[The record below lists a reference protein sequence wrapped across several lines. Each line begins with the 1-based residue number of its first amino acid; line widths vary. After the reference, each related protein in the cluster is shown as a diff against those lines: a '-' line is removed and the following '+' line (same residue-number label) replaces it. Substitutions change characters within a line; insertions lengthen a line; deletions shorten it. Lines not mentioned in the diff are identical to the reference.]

1 MKPPIS
7 YYGAKNNML
16 PHILPL
22 IPNHKVYVE
31 PFFGSGAVFWAKPK
45 SKVEVIND
53 INDNLINFYR
63 VMKTDFEALQRE
75 IECTLHSRSQW
86 DRAKEIYLNPD
97 KYDAVIRAWA
107 MWVQANMSFGNVTLG
122 GWSFSKRN
130 RRHGDG
136 SNSEMI
142 YKKDCFDEYK
152 FRLKWASI
160 ECNDA
165 IKVIETWDSED
176 TFFFFDSPY
185 PESDCGHY
193 NEHKEV
199 YYRLLEALP
208 TIKGK
213 FLMSSYPSDE
223 LNAVREAMGLNT
235 KDVVKALSVDGRRKE
250 TKTKTECLS
259 WNYSEPQLKLF

>member
-1 MKPPIS
+1 
-7 YYGAKNNML
+7 ML

-86 DRAKEIYLNPD
+86 DRAKEVYLNPD
-97 KYDAVIRAWA
+97 RYDAVLRAWA
-107 MWVQANMSFGNVTLG
+107 LWVGANMSFGNNIFS
-122 GWSFSKRN
+122 GWAFSKDESIGKTITLI
-130 RRHGDG
+130 GD
-136 SNSEMI
+136 
-142 YKKDCFDEYK
+142 KYK
-152 FRLKWASI
+152 FNLCIDRLNTCYI

-176 TFFFFDSPY
+176 TFFFLDSPY

-223 LNAVREAMGLNT
+223 LNAVRDAMGLNA
-235 KDVVKALSVDGRRKE
+235 KDVVKTLSVDGRRKE

>member
-22 IPNHKVYVE
+22 IPQHKVYVE

-75 IECTLHSRSQW
+75 IECTLHSRSLYEKS
-86 DRAKEIYLNPD
+86 KEIYLNPD

-107 MWVQANMSFGNVTLG
+107 LWVQASMSFSGQILNGFGFQSEPEKLG
-122 GWSFSKRN
+122 YFG
-130 RRHGDG
+130 
-136 SNSEMI
+136 
-142 YKKDCFDEYK
+142 KKDRFSDYEST
-152 FRLKWASI
+152 LKYTCI

-193 NEHKEV
+193 TEHKEV
-199 YYRLLEALP
+199 YYRLLEVLP